1 MKQYMM
7 AISLLVLGGCISI
20 VDETQEG
27 RRIRSFIV
35 TSDETLDLME
45 RIDKV
50 SPEQKRLLFKA
61 PEERNAG
68 DANSSQQE

>member
-1 MKQYMM
+1 MKRYMM
-7 AISLLVLGGCISI
+7 ISLLVLSGCISI
-20 VDETQEG
+20 VDETQDG
-27 RRIRSFIV
+27 RKVRSFIV

-50 SPEQKRLLFKA
+50 SPEQKRLIFRA

-68 DANSSQQE
+68 DTNSSQQE